1 MQLDMNV
8 DCGCEEMDL
17 VDVNV
22 GICSLGEERTV
33 SRRRRVR
40 RKKFAS
46 TPVAVVILLSML
58 SVGEEDESASRREHP
73 GYGLTWLLTEL
84 FSFFFRRPFWVAWPE
99 HGVKL
104 FACFQPSNLT
114 VISLLIV
121 GRASRAGWSRAR
133 GHSLLARPRRVQSY
147 REVRHSEKCK
157 RVVLRTGGIAGSL
170 YTGAGHNAVIYDMAE
185 IRL

>member
-1 MQLDMNV
+1 MA
-8 DCGCEEMDL
+8 C
-17 VDVNV
+17 
-22 GICSLGEERTV
+22 
-33 SRRRRVR
+33 
-40 RKKFAS
+40 
-46 TPVAVVILLSML
+46 
-58 SVGEEDESASRREHP
+58 
-73 GYGLTWLLTEL
+73 
-84 FSFFFRRPFWVAWPE
+84 PE

-121 GRASRAGWSRAR
+121 GDMLARRGGAGHCEVRR
-133 GHSLLARPRRVQSY
+133 GDSLLARPRRVQSVY

-170 YTGAGHNAVIYDMAE
+170 GRYTGAGHNAVIYDMAE